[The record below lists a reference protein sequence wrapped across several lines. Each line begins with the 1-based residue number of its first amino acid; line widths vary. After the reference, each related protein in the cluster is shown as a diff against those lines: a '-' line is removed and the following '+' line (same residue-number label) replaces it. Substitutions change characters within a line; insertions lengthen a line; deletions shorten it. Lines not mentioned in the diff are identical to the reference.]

1 MHRVHGSF
9 AIKAL
14 LAFGL
19 LLAFAANAPTAALAS
34 SGNLRSGAVYAMTNQ
49 SSGNAVVAFYRGP
62 DGALTQA
69 GTFSTGGRGSGGF
82 DQSQNAVILSGRPGA
97 DRAEDSNQL
106 LFVVNAGSNEISVLA
121 VGNDG
126 LTLVSK
132 VPSGGTRPTSLT
144 VNKDLLYVLNA
155 GALPLGMG
163 GDANI
168 TGFTVGKQGELSLLP
183 GSTRP
188 LSGNPAAGAAQ
199 VEFDPKGSVLVVTER
214 NANVIDTYTVGKD
227 GLASGPQSNAN
238 SGVAPF
244 GFAFTDRG
252 EAGQLIVAQGFG
264 AAPAQGGATSYTLTR
279 DGALQT
285 ISADVRDT
293 QSDTCWVVITND
305 KQYAYLSNF
314 GSDSVS
320 SYRVGSDASLTL
332 LNPVAGMTDPAGRA
346 NDEALSSDSRFLY
359 VRNFTTGTISAF
371 QVHPDGSLTPL
382 GDTNALSPAMG
393 YGLAAR

>member
-1 MHRVHGSF
+1 
-9 AIKAL
+9 
-14 LAFGL
+14 
-19 LLAFAANAPTAALAS
+19 
-34 SGNLRSGAVYAMTNQ
+34 
-49 SSGNAVVAFYRGP
+49 
-62 DGALTQA
+62 
-69 GTFSTGGRGSGGF
+69 
-82 DQSQNAVILSGRPGA
+82 
-97 DRAEDSNQL
+97 L

-121 VGNDG
+121 VENDG

-168 TGFTVGKQGELSLLP
+168 TGFTVGKKGELSSLP

-214 NANVIDTYTVGKD
+214 NANIIDTYTVGND

-252 EAGQLIVAQGFG
+252 EAGQLIVAEGFE
-264 AAPAQGGATSYTLTR
+264 AAPGQGGATSYTLTR
-279 DGALQT
+279 DGALHT
-285 ISADVRDT
+285 VSADVRDT
-293 QSDTCWVVITND
+293 QDDTCWVVITND
-305 KQYAYLSNF
+305 KQFAYVSSF

-332 LNPVAGMTDPAGRA
+332 LNPTAGSTDHGGRA
-346 NDEALSSDSRFLY
+346 NDEALSSDGRFLY
-359 VRNFTTGTISAF
+359 VRNFTTGNITAF
-371 QVHPDGSLTPL
+371 QVHSDGSLTSL

-393 YGLAAR
+393 YGLTAR